1 MTPGGGGRRPRSGG
15 HRIPPGSGH
24 VERTRA
30 SKPPSISS
38 ARIPRATRVAGTA
51 RHTATAAPH
60 PPKEGL
66 HLTHPPG
73 HGLHRGVGQIRLH
86 RPPDPLHRVVVETRA
101 RTEDEPDPGVLP
113 KPAGDH
119 PGAMD
124 GHVVEEEGDGRDR
137 GVGGQ
142 HPLQEPKEA
151 GAGGPGG
158 DRRWLVPGVGTRIRG
173 PVATQVERNQG
184 RRWRWASS
192 SASRP
197 SPGGARRSPVASAPA
212 PPTRWDRPWPPGAV
226 GASWP
231 PPGPGDGRPGPTS
244 EDASAAGAGPRWGPH
259 RDGFRWG
266 PLPSPGLGQP
276 ASDARLE
283 PRAAQPGPPR
293 AGRSLSPA
301 MPSWLRRWIQRRT
314 VEGSSSK
321 SSATVAAG

>member
-151 GAGGPGG
+151 GAGWCRGLGPASGGPWRPRSSATRGGGGGGPRPRPADRARGELGDRPSHLLQHRRLVGIALGHQARSAPAGHLPDPATEGPDRHRRTQAPPEPGHGG
-158 DRRWLVPGVGTRIRG
+158 DPIGTGSDGDPFQARG
-173 PVATQVERNQG
+173 
-184 RRWRWASS
+184 

-197 SPGGARRSPVASAPA
+197 R
-212 PPTRWDRPWPPGAV
+212 TRAWSRGLPSRGRPER
-226 GASWP
+226 
-231 PPGPGDGRPGPTS
+231 DGR
-244 EDASAAGAGPRWGPH
+244 
-259 RDGFRWG
+259 
-266 PLPSPGLGQP
+266 
-276 ASDARLE
+276 
-283 PRAAQPGPPR
+283 
-293 AGRSLSPA
+293 
-301 MPSWLRRWIQRRT
+301 
-314 VEGSSSK
+314 
-321 SSATVAAG
+321 